1 MSQSQTINIRGA
13 KGGFSA
19 FRPPPATTEKR
30 GFGGPLMSLLFHAA
44 LIAGTYVTW
53 QHVLAPAE
61 ETHAVP
67 VELVTIAPS
76 TNIAAEAPPPEK
88 IEIPKPSLQAP
99 PLPDFA
105 QAEPAPEPPIPQFK
119 ILPEKSQTE
128 TQDTEKKPS
137 AQDFSAL
144 LNKLTQ
150 AQNPDKA
157 AKTGPRAVTG
167 IGNPNLATATLVDAL
182 ISQIKPC
189 WNVGAVAGAPHPS
202 DLVVSF
208 DLKLNRNGTVAG
220 LQLLPES
227 IARATVN
234 PYTKAAVE
242 AASRAIYACQGQ
254 GFRLPP
260 DRYNEWSEINPLNF
274 DPRQMMGQ

>member
-1 MSQSQTINIRGA
+1 MPQSQTISIR
-13 KGGFSA
+13 GGFSA
-19 FRPPPATTEKR
+19 FRPPPPTTEKR
-30 GFGGPLMSLLFHAA
+30 GLSGPLLSVLFHAA

-53 QHVLAPAE
+53 QQVLAPAE
-61 ETHAVP
+61 ESHTVP
-67 VELVTIAPS
+67 VDLVTIAPQ
-76 TNIAAEAPPPEK
+76 TNIAPEAPPP
-88 IEIPKPSLQAP
+88 IEIPKPSLEAP
-99 PLPDFA
+99 PLPDFL
-105 QAEPAPEPPIPQFK
+105 QAEPAPEPPIPQIK
-119 ILPEKSQTE
+119 IAPEKTE
-128 TQDTEKKPS
+128 TQTQDTEKKPS

-150 AQNPDKA
+150 AQNPEKT
-157 AKTGPRAVTG
+157 AKTGAKTVTG

-189 WNVGAVAGAPHPS
+189 WNVGAVAGAPRPS

-208 DLKLNRNGTVAG
+208 DLKLNRNGTVAE

-227 IARATVN
+227 IARATVS

-260 DRYNEWSEINPLNF
+260 DRYNEWAEINPLNF